1 MLETNTFD
9 ITTHTI
15 FLRVRKEK
23 IGWLKFIID
32 GYDGLAT
39 LSTLSVSEGLIKI
52 WTPTSSLAQLF
63 AVLNAVAEEITPFPT
78 QTNAPTLD

>member
-1 MLETNTFD
+1 MKKDVFAPGTY
-9 ITTHTI
+9 TI

-23 IGWLKFIID
+23 IGWLKFIIE

-52 WTPTSSLAQLF
+52 WTTQSSLAQLF
-63 AVLNAVAEEITPFPT
+63 ALLNAVAEEVTPFPT
-78 QTNAPTLD
+78 PTNVSPLD

>member
-1 MLETNTFD
+1 MLENNTFD
-9 ITTHTI
+9 ITTFTI
-15 FLRVRKEK
+15 FLRIRKEK

-39 LSTLSVSEGLIKI
+39 LSTLSVSDGLIKI
-52 WTPTSSLAQLF
+52 WTTKSSLAQLF

-78 QTNAPTLD
+78 QTNAPPLD

>member
-1 MLETNTFD
+1 MKTDTFD
-9 ITTHTI
+9 SSTYTI

-23 IGWLKFIID
+23 IGWLKFIIE

-52 WTPTSSLAQLF
+52 WTTKSCLAQLF
-63 AVLNAVAEEITPFPT
+63 ALLNAVAEEVTPFPT
-78 QTNAPTLD
+78 PPNVPTLD